1 MIRVNGD
8 PLDWREGLTVQ
19 GILEARNYR
28 FPLVIVTVNGQIVAK
43 PDVFV
48 RDLVRIDLPIAA
60 PSPWAAAIQAGPSA
74 SAARRRRLQRVQ
86 TMHSGCP
93 PRRRPSP

>member
-43 PDVFV
+43 PDYGTTPV
-48 RDLVRIDLPIAA
+48 PEGAE
-60 PSPWAAAIQAGPSA
+60 
-74 SAARRRRLQRVQ
+74 VQ
-86 TMHSGCP
+86 VLHLISGG
-93 PRRRPSP
+93 